1 MRYDL
6 SGKWEIKLPDGR
18 VKADGFLPGSLDEN
32 SVGDPDRVAKA
43 WHPDIED
50 RSGEDT
56 EFTDVDSRIT
66 TRLTRRF
73 TYEGPAE
80 FSMVFEYDVK
90 ADRRYYLHIERTRAA
105 SAFVDGKE
113 ARRIAY
119 GLSTPTVFDV
129 TGLLHKGSVITL
141 VTDNTYP
148 GMPYRDITFSSAATD
163 ETQTNW
169 NGAVGEIYVEETDAR
184 RIEEVRV
191 YPDVKDNL
199 TVSIV
204 LRVAYEPI
212 TVPSKDS
219 DFSANRCY
227 NDPTSAASQDTAVTE
242 ASVSAAVR
250 ISGKCL
256 AAPVERTI
264 LLTSGNTTEVRF
276 DNIAL
281 TEECSDAL
289 WDEYEGNLH
298 EIEIS
303 LIRGDEVT
311 DSRTV
316 RFGLRTFSYD
326 DTGRLILNGRRIF
339 LRSEA
344 NCGLFPETGH
354 PPMDLTSWER
364 IVATYRSYGVNCI
377 RFHSWCPPEAAFET
391 ADRLGVMIE
400 AELPNWNPRD
410 AFNDEACFNFYKN
423 ELTQIIKTYTNHPS
437 FVMLA
442 LGNELHASDE
452 GVDRMHELLRTARAL
467 DPTRLYAWGSNNY
480 YGNKGADPDS
490 DFYTGSDHYGTP
502 LRFSGNKGVIN
513 TTTPN
518 TRRDLSAVLGSIRDS
533 YKKPVFTFEVGQYE
547 ILPDMKE
554 LEEFNGVTRPDNL
567 TVVNE
572 RRKKNGISDA
582 EWERRVNATGEI
594 ALKAYR
600 EEIEGVLRTP
610 GLSGISLLGLQ
621 DFTGQGTALVGMLN
635 SHLQPKPY
643 PFSDPARFAR
653 FFTDRAVLVLFDR
666 YTYENG
672 ETFTAEVKVANYGKE
687 PLPGEFSYRL
697 ETASSGRGYTNSA
710 PAAGAVPGSAIVP
723 GYSVPISASGN
734 RDSAETGINSCPPGE
749 LTSLGTF
756 SIPLTG
762 FDRAQKLMLTVTVG
776 DIGAEYPLWVYPH
789 VDPACPKDVYETEVF
804 DDKAKDVLARGG
816 RVYVTPHSTKE
827 AIPDSIQAQFTT
839 DFWSV
844 GTFPAQEGAMGQLIK
859 KDHPVF
865 KGFPTD
871 EWSDWQ
877 WFRMASQRAFIL
889 PRYTDAIITEMDC
902 YVRQRP
908 MAQLYEAKYGP
919 GRVLFSSMGLQDLQ
933 EYPEARMLLDCIY
946 KYLGSDDFEP
956 MQEL

>member
-18 VKADGFLPGSLDEN
+18 IKSDGFLPGSLDEN
-32 SVGDPDRVAKA
+32 GVGDPDRVAKA

-80 FSMVFEYDVK
+80 FTRVFEYDVR
-90 ADRRYYLHIERTRAA
+90 ADRSYCLHIERTRAA

-113 ARRIAY
+113 AHRIAY

-129 TGLLHKGSVITL
+129 TGLLRKGSVIRL

-169 NGAVGEIYVEETDAR
+169 NGAVGEIFIEETGHAR
-184 RIEEVRV
+184 ILEARV
-191 YPDVKDNL
+191 LPEIGGTGTADVVVEAAD
-199 TVSIV
+199 IGAGADE
-204 LRVAYEPI
+204 R
-212 TVPSKDS
+212 TVPMSEPAPK
-219 DFSANRCY
+219 SAILRLEG
-227 NDPTSAASQDTAVTE
+227 A
-242 ASVSAAVR
+242 
-250 ISGKCL
+250 CL
-256 AAPVERTI
+256 QAPVEKK
-264 LLTSGNTTEVRF
+264 LLLSHDKPTEIRF
-276 DNIAL
+276 DAVSFSS
-281 TEECSDAL
+281 EAAGAR

-298 EIEIS
+298 ELQIT
-303 LIRGDEVT
+303 LFTGGKAA

-326 DTGRLILNGRRIF
+326 DTGRLTLNGRRIF

-354 PPMDLTSWER
+354 PPMDLPSWER
-364 IVATYRSYGVNCI
+364 IVATYKSYGVNCI
-377 RFHSWCPPEAAFET
+377 RFHSWCPPEAAFEA

-410 AFNDEACFNFYKN
+410 AFNDVTCFNFYKN
-423 ELTQIIKTYTNHPS
+423 ELSQIIKTYANHPS

-452 GVDRMHELLRTARAL
+452 GVDRMHELLRTAREL
-467 DPTRLYAWGSNNY
+467 DPTRLYAWGSNNF

-502 LRFSGNKGVIN
+502 LRFSGNKGTIN
-513 TTTPN
+513 ATAPN
-518 TRRDLSAVLGSIRDS
+518 TCRDLSAVLGSIRES

-554 LEEFNGVTRPDNL
+554 LEEFKGVTRPDNL

-635 SHLQPKPY
+635 SHLRPKPY
-643 PFSDPARFAR
+643 SFSDPARFAR

-666 YTYENG
+666 YTYETG

-697 ETASSGRGYTNSA
+697 ETAPSRRGYTNSA
-710 PAAGAVPGSAIVP
+710 PAAGAVSGSAIAS
-723 GYSVPISASGN
+723 GSSVPISASGH
-734 RDSAETGINSCPPGE
+734 RGSAETGINSCPPGE

-762 FDRAQKLMLTVTVG
+762 FDRAQKLVLTVTVG
-776 DIGAEYPLWVYPH
+776 SIGAKYPIWVYPH
-789 VDPACPKDVYETEVF
+789 VDPACPEGVYETEVF
-804 DDKAKDVLARGG
+804 DDRAKDVLARGG
-816 RVYVTPHSTKE
+816 KVCVTPHSTKE

-908 MAQLYEAKYGP
+908 MAQLYEAKYGS

-946 KYLGSDDFEP
+946 KYLGSEDFEP

>member
-1 MRYDL
+1 MKYNL
-6 SGKWEIKLPDGR
+6 SGQWEIKLPDGR
-18 VKADGFLPGSLDEN
+18 VKKDGFLPGSLDEN
-32 SVGDPDRVAKA
+32 KVGDPDRVAKA

-56 EFTDVDSRIT
+56 EFSDVDSRIT
-66 TRLTRRF
+66 TRLTRNY

-80 FSMVFEYDVK
+80 FSRVFDSEVR
-90 ADRRYYLHIERTRAA
+90 ADKRYYLHIERTRAA
-105 SAFVDGKE
+105 SAFIDGKK
-113 ARRIAY
+113 APCVAY
-119 GLSTPTVFDV
+119 GLSTPTVFDL
-129 TGLLHKGSVITL
+129 TGMLHKGSVIKI

-169 NGAVGEIYVEETDAR
+169 NGAIGEIYVEEKDAC

-191 YPDVKDNL
+191 YPDGNNCETVNLFVRIADDREDMSSSVKIIINGSCLVSPQERGIIL
-199 TVSIV
+199 T
-204 LRVAYEPI
+204 PG
-212 TVPSKDS
+212 DS
-219 DFSANRCY
+219 D
-227 NDPTSAASQDTAVTE
+227 
-242 ASVSAAVR
+242 
-250 ISGKCL
+250 
-256 AAPVERTI
+256 
-264 LLTSGNTTEVRF
+264 EVCF
-276 DNIAL
+276 DNIKV
-281 TEECSDAL
+281 TGECARAL

-298 EIEIS
+298 ELEVSLLTDEGIS
-303 LIRGDEVT
+303 

-326 DTGRLILNGRRIF
+326 DTGRLTLNGRRIF

-354 PPMDLTSWER
+354 PPMDLESWID
-364 IVATYRSYGVNCI
+364 IVKTYKAYGVNCI
-377 RFHSWCPPEAAFET
+377 RFHSWCPPEAAFEA

-410 AFNDEACFNFYKN
+410 AFNDESCFNFYKN
-423 ELTQIIKTYTNHPS
+423 ELIQIIRSYANHPS

-452 GVDRMHELLRTARAL
+452 GVDRMHALLAEARRL
-467 DPTRLYAWGSNNY
+467 DPTRLYAWGSNNF
-480 YGNKGADPDS
+480 YGNRGADDDS
-490 DFYTGSDHYGTP
+490 DFYTGSDYFGEP

-513 TTTPN
+513 ATVPN
-518 TRRDLSAVLGSIRDS
+518 TLRDLSSVAGKIREK

-554 LEEFNGVTRPDNL
+554 LGDFKGVTRPDNL
-567 TVVNE
+567 TVVDE
-572 RRKKNGISDA
+572 RRKKNGITDA

-600 EEIEGVLRTP
+600 EEVEGVLRTP
-610 GLSGISLLGLQ
+610 ALSGISLLGLQ

-653 FFTDRAVLVLFDR
+653 FFSDRMVLVLFDR

-672 ETFTAEVKVANYGKE
+672 ETFKAEVKVANYGKK
-687 PLPGEFSYRL
+687 PLPGEFSYTL
-697 ETASSGRGYTNSA
+697 QAAPSGHGYDSVDSLSG
-710 PAAGAVPGSAIVP
+710 PDSPGRTFIT
-723 GYSVPISASGN
+723 GH
-734 RDSAETGINSCPPGE
+734 RDTSETGTASCPPGA

-756 SIPLTG
+756 SIALTG
-762 FDRAQKLMLTVTVG
+762 FTAAAALKLTVTVG
-776 DIGAEYPLWVYPH
+776 DISSEYPLWVYPH
-789 VDPACPKDVYETEVF
+789 VEPVCPEGVYETEVF
-804 DDKAKDVLARGG
+804 DDKAKEILDRGG
-816 RVYVTPHSTKE
+816 RVYVSPHSTKE

-859 KDHPVF
+859 KDHPIF
-865 KGFPTD
+865 RDFPTD

-889 PRYTDAIITEMDC
+889 PHYQDAIITEMDC

-908 MAQLYEAKYGP
+908 MAQLYETKYGA

-946 KYLGSDDFEP
+946 RYLGSDDFDP
-956 MQEL
+956 RS